1 MRSFTKGISRT
12 IIERSSDFIRTASP
26 FPGIGCVFAATEVY
40 LIQSEGVIRPVRGAT
55 LTGNG
60 PDVPIR
66 IGMVDNDRQIDTGIG
81 HCGKAE

>member
-1 MRSFTKGISRT
+1 M
-12 IIERSSDFIRTASP
+12 
-26 FPGIGCVFAATEVY
+26 FAATEVY